1 MSARRPIG
9 LQAPGR
15 HEPSRLLGTS
25 AHAAGRRLAPQRSS
39 CAWGLSRL
47 ARTVTTVHTFKVLV
61 AVSLALLDTAG
72 VVWGANGIRH
82 VVRVLHAAP
91 PTEARR
97 PRNRL
102 EQLHVVYA
110 SRFRGWVVVFSAA
123 VVGAAVSDYDRD
135 PKHGLTRMLGLFLF
149 VTAGLVLMAGVS
161 VGRAGKRAVKEAGAN
176 VRGYGAHDLLISC
189 IVGSMA
195 LAFALIVGA
204 AALM

>member
-1 MSARRPIG
+1 
-9 LQAPGR
+9 
-15 HEPSRLLGTS
+15 
-25 AHAAGRRLAPQRSS
+25 
-39 CAWGLSRL
+39 
-47 ARTVTTVHTFKVLV
+47 VHGFKVIV
-61 AVSLALLDTAG
+61 VVSLAILDAAG
-72 VVWGANGIRH
+72 VVWGVNGVRH

-91 PTEARR
+91 PAEARR
-97 PRNRL
+97 PSTRL
-102 EQLHVVYA
+102 EQLHSVYA

-161 VGRAGKRAVKEAGAN
+161 VGRAGKRAMEDTGTN
-176 VRGYGAHDLLISC
+176 VRGYDKHDLLVSC

-195 LAFALIVGA
+195 VAFGVAMAA